1 MICFLDY
8 CFFSRSILYI
18 LAILTGIIVH
28 KGPVELDGYSW
39 RMYTRIYR
47 HILCS
52 EGSNLIG
59 C

>member
-47 HILCS
+47 HILRS